1 MIPLWLIG
9 ALAAVIALIGSIG
22 VGYKHGHD
30 IGAQEVQAQ
39 WDAEKAQ
46 AAVKSQELQASM
58 DKLREGKNR
67 ELARLNR
74 TVNAL
79 SDSLR
84 SRPERPTGATADARD
99 GASGCTGATL
109 YRPDSAFL
117 VGEAER
123 ADTIRIALIQ
133 CQAAYRS
140 AF

>member
-1 MIPLWLIG
+1 MLWILWPLFG
-9 ALAAVIALIGSIG
+9 AILLTGSMAF
-22 VGYKHGHD
+22 GYKHGHD
-30 IGAQEVQAQ
+30 IGAHEVQAQ
-39 WDAEKAQ
+39 WDEERAQ
-46 AAVKSQELQASM
+46 AAIKSQELQTNM